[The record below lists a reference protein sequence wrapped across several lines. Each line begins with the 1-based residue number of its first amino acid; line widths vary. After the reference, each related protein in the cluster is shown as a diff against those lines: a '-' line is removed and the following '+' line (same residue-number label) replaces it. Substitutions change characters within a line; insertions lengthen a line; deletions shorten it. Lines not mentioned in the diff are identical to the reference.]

1 MSSCVRTRSYAAP
14 RSFVCGVLSLFPG
27 KCDLVAG
34 ALLAARFL
42 AYSRVRMPERID
54 FEVLFDIAPNPYM
67 VLDHELRYVAAN
79 AAYLEVTASKLEDLV
94 GQHVFDRFPNDPADP
109 NNVPAQMLRRSL
121 ERVLATGQRDH
132 LALLPY
138 RVPKVGEEVE
148 EQMRYWSATHTPV
161 LDASGKVRFILQHT
175 VDVTE
180 LHARELATTG
190 DGGDLRQEA
199 GVFSRARAVQEENAR
214 IDAERE
220 HLRVLFQQAPGFMCF
235 LEGEGHV
242 FRLANAAYLTLINKR
257 DIIGKRLREVL
268 PEVVGQGFEALLDRV
283 CSTREPFIGE
293 GAQVFLHRREGEPP
307 DEVFVDFIYQP
318 VVGEDGKARG
328 IFVQGHDVTMRK
340 RAERE
345 SEEAR
350 RAAEAFS
357 EELQRQSAEVLVAL
371 EAAKKRIAEL
381 EAQLGA
387 T

>member
-1 MSSCVRTRSYAAP
+1 
-14 RSFVCGVLSLFPG
+14 
-27 KCDLVAG
+27 
-34 ALLAARFL
+34 
-42 AYSRVRMPERID
+42 MPEPID
-54 FEVLFDIAPNPYM
+54 FEVLFEIAPNPYM

-79 AAYLEVTASKLEDLV
+79 AAYLAVTASKLEDLV
-94 GQHVFDRFPNDPADP
+94 GRHVFERFPNDPADP

-121 ERVLATGQRDH
+121 ERVLATGERDH

-138 RVPKVGEEVE
+138 RVPRAIGGEVE
-148 EQMRYWSATHTPV
+148 PQMRYWSATHSPV
-161 LDASGKVRFILQHT
+161 LDPSGKVRFILQHT

-180 LHARELATTG
+180 LRARELAMGG
-190 DGGDLRQEA
+190 DGGDLRHEEA
-199 GVFSRARAVQEENAR
+199 GVLSRARAVQEENAR

-235 LEGEGHV
+235 LDGDRHV
-242 FRLANAAYLTLINKR
+242 FRLANAAYLALINR
-257 DIIGKRLREVL
+257 QGIVGKSVREVL
-268 PEVVGQGFEALLDRV
+268 PEVVAQGFEELLDRV
-283 CSTREPFIGE
+283 YATGEPFIGE
-293 GAQVFLHRREGEPP
+293 GMPIFLHRREGEPP

-318 VVGEDGKARG
+318 VIGEGGKPRG

-357 EELQRQSAEVLVAL
+357 EELKRQSAEVLIAL
-371 EAAKKRIAEL
+371 EAAKKRISEL